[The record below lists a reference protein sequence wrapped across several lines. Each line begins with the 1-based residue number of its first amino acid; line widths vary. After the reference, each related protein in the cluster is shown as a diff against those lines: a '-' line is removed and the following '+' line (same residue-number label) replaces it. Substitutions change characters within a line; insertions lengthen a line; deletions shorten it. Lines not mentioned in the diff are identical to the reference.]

1 MVRNIEETDVI
12 LVVEEDADDR
22 DIVET
27 GDEIEKP
34 KVKRRRGNT
43 LEKWE
48 VAVVKAMIGRKTYND
63 QDILS
68 YFTRPTRT
76 VNHRLIGEIRT
87 DSKHKAVKTAD
98 DEELDAFLSTWPDID
113 HETGLSVRGDEL
125 LIKAR
130 EAMIAAV
137 HTFNSA
143 GLTFRAELF
152 VVTAI
157 IAWTYLLH
165 AYFKREGVSYVYKG
179 SKTPNGQDRFWDIA
193 QCLDTGRCP
202 LAPGVKTNLRFLI
215 GLRNEI
221 EHQSTSRIDDAVG
234 AELQS
239 CCLNFNEA
247 LRNLFGHQF
256 GLEKRLPIALQFVSF
271 GMGQRT
277 ALKKAS
283 SLPVHVSSFISA
295 FEHDL
300 TEEQVKGRR
309 SG

>member
-1 MVRNIEETDVI
+1 MAEIDVAP
-12 LVVEEDADDR
+12 VVFADDEEGN
-22 DIVET
+22 DIEI
-27 GDEIEKP
+27 GFIGAEIEKP

-48 VAVVKAMIGRKTYND
+48 AALVKAMIRRKSYND

-87 DSKHKAVKTAD
+87 GDKHKALKAAD

-165 AYFKREGVSYVYKG
+165 AYFKREGVHYIYKG
-179 SKTPNGQDRFWDIA
+179 SKTHNGQDR
-193 QCLDTGRCP
+193 
-202 LAPGVKTNLRFLI
+202 
-215 GLRNEI
+215 
-221 EHQSTSRIDDAVG
+221 H
-234 AELQS
+234 
-239 CCLNFNEA
+239 
-247 LRNLFGHQF
+247 
-256 GLEKRLPIALQFVSF
+256 
-271 GMGQRT
+271 
-277 ALKKAS
+277 
-283 SLPVHVSSFISA
+283 
-295 FEHDL
+295 
-300 TEEQVKGRR
+300 
-309 SG
+309 